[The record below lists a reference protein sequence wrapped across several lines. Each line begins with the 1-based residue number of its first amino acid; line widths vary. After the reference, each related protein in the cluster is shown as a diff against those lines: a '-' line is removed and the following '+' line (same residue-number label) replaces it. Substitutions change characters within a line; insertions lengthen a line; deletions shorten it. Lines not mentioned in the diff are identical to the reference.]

1 MTKGA
6 SNGDVTFTHFKPS
19 QLRFDSS
26 NPRFA
31 GSGAPPSQQN
41 IQSLL
46 EKAPHLALELVPS
59 LLENGFID
67 YEPIVVR
74 KEASHYVVV
83 EGNRRLAAI
92 RHILENKK
100 KYTEESD
107 RLSDLQS
114 IAALVFPR
122 RPSAQRS
129 QEQRVYLGVRHL
141 FGFREW
147 SPESKARY
155 LDTHITNEQDVQRLM
170 RELNIKRQDLQRYL
184 VPYRLR
190 TKAKALWA
198 EHRDQDFW
206 VLGEGLTRAGIKSY
220 IELEVDRGSLR
231 ISSFER
237 SKLKHLL
244 RYVYGSPSANRKDR
258 LIKDT
263 RELSTLA
270 RLLTSRRAATALE
283 KGKTLSDAAVTV
295 QSKDESRRRLKKLV
309 SECRIVVR
317 RFGTIP
323 ETQDLNKSFKNFSSV
338 ATAFLRNGR

>member
-1 MTKGA
+1 MARGA
-6 SNGDVTFTHFKPS
+6 STGDVTFIHLTPS
-19 QLRFDSS
+19 QLRFDPS

-31 GSGAPPSQQN
+31 GPGAPPSQQK
-41 IQSLL
+41 IQLLL
-46 EKAPHLALELVPS
+46 EKAPHLALELIPS

-92 RHILENKK
+92 RHILENKERYK
-100 KYTEESD
+100 KESN
-107 RLSDLQS
+107 RLGDLQS

-122 RPSAQRS
+122 KPSAQRS

-147 SPESKARY
+147 PPESKARY
-155 LDTHITNEQDVQRLM
+155 LDAHITNEQDVQRLM

-190 TKAKALWA
+190 AKAKALWA

-206 VLGEGLTRAGIKSY
+206 VLGEGLSRAGIKSY
-220 IELEVDRGSLR
+220 IELEVERGPLR
-231 ISSFER
+231 ISSFDR
-237 SKLKHLL
+237 NKLKHLL

-270 RLLTSRRAATALE
+270 RLLQSRRAAAALE
-283 KGKTLSDAAVTV
+283 NGRTLSDAAVIV
-295 QSKDESRRRLKKLV
+295 ESRDESRRRLKKLV

-317 RFGTIP
+317 RFGTTH
-323 ETQDLNKSFKNFSSV
+323 ETQDLRESFKEFSR
-338 ATAFLRNGR
+338 ATTAFLKNGR